1 MEIKAIIMN
10 HKIKTE
16 WKGKMAFNSTVIGG
30 EVALDADDAVG
41 GEGNGVRPKALML
54 SSLSG
59 CTGMDVASLMKKMRT
74 AESVSKFTVG
84 VEGSLTEEHP
94 KVYDKVHVVYTFE
107 GRAMNQAKLEK
118 AVNLS
123 IERYCGVFEMFRQF
137 ATVTHEINFIEQ

>member
-1 MEIKAIIMN
+1 MS

-16 WKGKMAFNSTVIGG
+16 WKGKMAFNSTIEGG
-30 EVALDADDAVG
+30 EVALDADEKVG

-54 SSLSG
+54 SALSG
-59 CTGMDVASLMKKMRT
+59 CTGMDVTSLMKKMRLD
-74 AESVSKFTVG
+74 ESVSMFTID

-94 KVYDKVHVVYTFE
+94 KIYDKVHVSYTFE
-107 GRAMNQAKLEK
+107 GKAMSQEKLEK

-137 ATVTHEINFIEQ
+137 ANVTHEIVFIEK